1 MKRSFWRYLKQDM
14 KLKNRLLLN
23 NMILVLVPAMLILTF
38 FYHQFYLNTIH
49 KVLELRSQAAYQ
61 GNLEIEEIVNNMI
74 GVSDVSANDQILDI
88 LTWPNDVIRQDSNR
102 KKISD
107 ELTTFQAVLDSHIGE
122 EQITD
127 IRIYCD
133 APTDYL
139 NGLTPEKG
147 VQIFAPLSDIL
158 FSYWHNL
165 MEISGKSAQ
174 VFPGYYLTVKER
186 EDSGEM
192 AYVRRHVYYQEGE
205 KKEAFIAVY
214 HSSSQIS
221 DSLAEG
227 MTLEHESAYIIDAKN
242 VIVGFTNAYDMGVN
256 TTDYEEIDKLLE
268 HKRTFQKVS
277 FADSDVYMC
286 YFDVRNTDWR
296 LVWLVPASGL
306 LDESKSL
313 LIQFIGAYLAVAI
326 LAFILSVI
334 LTKTISWRIYY
345 LQNQMRFM
353 KEKRPVPIKEV
364 PGSDEIGELIV
375 TYNEMVERINSQ
387 VDKEIRT
394 AEDLNEAKIQA
405 LRAQIDP
412 HFLYN
417 TLDMVKWMAASG
429 KSEEVSEVVVTL
441 SRFYRL
447 TLNKGKSMVTV
458 QDELEQVT
466 LYVQIMNKRFDDR
479 IEFLVDVPDEM
490 MEYVVPMLIFQPV
503 VENAIIHGILE
514 KEEQEGNVT
523 IIGWED
529 DKYLYFEI
537 SDDGIGM
544 SEDMLEDVRNG
555 KNTGSGS
562 GIGVYNTNRRLRLLF
577 QDESAGLTYT
587 SKPGEGTA
595 VQFCLPLDR
604 LKKEIEE

>member
-23 NMILVLVPAMLILTF
+23 NMILVLVPAMLILAF

-139 NGLTPEKG
+139 NGLTQEKG
-147 VQIFAPLSDIL
+147 VQIFAPISDIL

-529 DKYLYFEI
+529 DQYLYFEI